1 MAWAMENASLVHK
14 ARQDLQS
21 HIGYMQD
28 FIASVRNTRTSSPTA
43 KKCAQVI
50 QETRRLTEAWRQK
63 LETVQVPA
71 HAVEKDLGV
80 SIAKH
85 IKAVARAT
93 TETRMNE
100 IMDGQCEG
108 IRSMLLAPPQDL
120 DPASGALR
128 ASCAAL
134 ITVMFENDRLER
146 NSRWREAATA
156 MDECEA
162 QLASGL
168 RILLDELEGLAQELQ
183 RTVNHDD

>member
-108 IRSMLLAPPQDL
+108 IRSRLLEPPQDL

-183 RTVNHDD
+183 RTVNYDD